1 MVVGRTAGRA
11 SVGRDAGGGG
21 EGWQLG
27 KQNLFLF
34 THHWLRGQCLQ
45 ASFAWPGLAVL
56 GAPSSYAPGEAIQV
70 CWPCPS
76 PLCQWKVQR
85 TGTRLT
91 HSETASAFLF
101 GLSLLL
107 SRNLC
112 PFLLPIQGP
121 HPNISP
127 SWHQRLIAYLEINSP
142 GSKRAQAVVYRVLYT
157 MNLFAFANS
166 LKIVPPLIVIEGSG
180 ETG

>member
-1 MVVGRTAGRA
+1 MTKMCLFQLVPFVCFDEL
-11 SVGRDAGGGG
+11 RDVTVRKQKAPFTK
-21 EGWQLG
+21 QLAA
-27 KQNLFLF
+27 
-34 THHWLRGQCLQ
+34 T
-45 ASFAWPGLAVL
+45 PGLAVL
-56 GAPSSYAPGEAIQV
+56 GLQAAMLQEKLSKCAGPARAPCASGKSRGRRPD
-70 CWPCPS
+70 
-76 PLCQWKVQR
+76 LH
-85 TGTRLT
+85 T

-127 SWHQRLIAYLEINSP
+127 SWHQTNSLFGKWGP

>member
-1 MVVGRTAGRA
+1 M
-11 SVGRDAGGGG
+11 
-21 EGWQLG
+21 
-27 KQNLFLF
+27 
-34 THHWLRGQCLQ
+34 
-45 ASFAWPGLAVL
+45 LALPEPLV
-56 GAPSSYAPGEAIQV
+56 PVE
-70 CWPCPS
+70 S
-76 PLCQWKVQR
+76 PED
-85 TGTRLT
+85 GDRLT

-112 PFLLPIQGP
+112 SISSSHPGP

-157 MNLFAFANS
+157 IAYLHLQIA
-166 LKIVPPLIVIEGSG
+166 LK
-180 ETG
+180 

>member
-1 MVVGRTAGRA
+1 MFVWDRLTSPLSIYKFQWLLCD
-11 SVGRDAGGGG
+11 SVLVIVPMG
-21 EGWQLG
+21 E
-27 KQNLFLF
+27 FLTNSLHWVDYF
-34 THHWLRGQCLQ
+34 EKLSHWLWQGYDWFLVKSC
-45 ASFAWPGLAVL
+45 SDVL
-56 GAPSSYAPGEAIQV
+56 HYPFDIFSS
-70 CWPCPS
+70 S
-76 PLCQWKVQR
+76 
-85 TGTRLT
+85 
-91 HSETASAFLF
+91 S
-101 GLSLLL
+101 
-107 SRNLC
+107 
-112 PFLLPIQGP
+112 FLLPIQGP